1 MVASRRRSPIVT
13 VDPGGRGIEFA
24 TGAMSTSLA
33 PSTANRALTR
43 AAVSVSR
50 SALRAW
56 WTSRGASSC
65 AAPSRTEAVSPV
77 SSSAYRIAPWARR
90 ARPRSNGSSSWPT
103 RLSRS
108 DWARSGAPA
117 VVSASAAARRRRR
130 RTAGSGV
137 SATARVQERAAGSP
151 SSSALGPVGCSF
163 ELGGHS
169 LVR

>member
-13 VDPGGRGIEFA
+13 VDPGGRGIECA
-24 TGAMSTSLA
+24 TGVMSTSLA

-43 AAVSVSR
+43 VGSQRVEERFASLVDVKGRQLAPCPAGRRPSPRSVSV
-50 SALRAW
+50 
-56 WTSRGASSC
+56 
-65 AAPSRTEAVSPV
+65 
-77 SSSAYRIAPWARR
+77 YRIAPWARR

-130 RTAGSGV
+130 RTAGVWGERYCS
-137 SATARVQERAAGSP
+137 RQERAAGSP